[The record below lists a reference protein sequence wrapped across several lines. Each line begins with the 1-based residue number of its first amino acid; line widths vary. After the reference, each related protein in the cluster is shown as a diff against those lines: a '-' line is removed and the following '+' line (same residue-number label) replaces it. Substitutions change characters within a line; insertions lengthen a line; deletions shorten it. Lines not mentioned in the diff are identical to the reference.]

1 MKTSAPRSGSSRFSQ
16 RDARPARGNSGKKTS
31 REARSDN
38 SGNPKSFERSDE
50 ARGGRF
56 SKSKSHSGTFAK
68 TPGRD
73 FEKRDGFAGKP
84 FDKDRKPRFSG
95 GDKPFDKS
103 SNSPFSKSSSYP
115 KRRDASSYEGR
126 GSSDKPRR
134 GRFDERDNRAGENR
148 TSDTRGSDRDFKRDS
163 SSFSENP
170 REKRFTRDESSAPR
184 RSSRPFTRDES
195 SSDRR
200 SSRPFTRD
208 ESSSDRRSSR
218 PFTRDESS
226 SERRSSRPFTR
237 DESSSERRSSRPFT
251 RDESSSERRS
261 SRPFTRDES
270 STERRSSRPFTKDES
285 SSERRS
291 SRPFTRDESSSE
303 RRSSSRGRFD
313 DERGSAH
320 RERPPSYREGSERRS
335 SYRDQD
341 DRSGSYRTERA
352 PRAQYGKGRAV
363 PYDSS
368 IRLNKYIA
376 NAGVCSRREADELI
390 ANGAITVNGEIITQM
405 GYKVQPSD
413 VILYGD
419 ERLKNEK
426 KVYILLNKPKDFI
439 TTAED
444 THDRK
449 IVTDLVRNACKERV
463 FPVGRL
469 DRNTTGLLLLTN
481 DGELTKRLTHP
492 RHGVRKI
499 YHVHLDKPLTKA
511 DLEQVANGVKLDDD
525 VFIKPDAIA
534 YVEGAETKKEVGIEI
549 HSGQNRV
556 VRRIFEQLGYQ
567 ITKLDRVAFAGLTK
581 KDLPRGKWRFL
592 SDKEISFLKML

>member
-1 MKTSAPRSGSSRFSQ
+1 
-16 RDARPARGNSGKKTS
+16 
-31 REARSDN
+31 
-38 SGNPKSFERSDE
+38 
-50 ARGGRF
+50 
-56 SKSKSHSGTFAK
+56 
-68 TPGRD
+68 
-73 FEKRDGFAGKP
+73 
-84 FDKDRKPRFSG
+84 
-95 GDKPFDKS
+95 
-103 SNSPFSKSSSYP
+103 
-115 KRRDASSYEGR
+115 
-126 GSSDKPRR
+126 
-134 GRFDERDNRAGENR
+134 
-148 TSDTRGSDRDFKRDS
+148 
-163 SSFSENP
+163 
-170 REKRFTRDESSAPR
+170 
-184 RSSRPFTRDES
+184 
-195 SSDRR
+195 
-200 SSRPFTRD
+200 
-208 ESSSDRRSSR
+208 
-218 PFTRDESS
+218 
-226 SERRSSRPFTR
+226 
-237 DESSSERRSSRPFT
+237 
-251 RDESSSERRS
+251 
-261 SRPFTRDES
+261 
-270 STERRSSRPFTKDES
+270 
-285 SSERRS
+285 
-291 SRPFTRDESSSE
+291 
-303 RRSSSRGRFD
+303 
-313 DERGSAH
+313 
-320 RERPPSYREGSERRS
+320 
-335 SYRDQD
+335 
-341 DRSGSYRTERA
+341 
-352 PRAQYGKGRAV
+352 
-363 PYDSS
+363 
-368 IRLNKYIA
+368 
-376 NAGVCSRREADELI
+376 
-390 ANGAITVNGEIITQM
+390 M